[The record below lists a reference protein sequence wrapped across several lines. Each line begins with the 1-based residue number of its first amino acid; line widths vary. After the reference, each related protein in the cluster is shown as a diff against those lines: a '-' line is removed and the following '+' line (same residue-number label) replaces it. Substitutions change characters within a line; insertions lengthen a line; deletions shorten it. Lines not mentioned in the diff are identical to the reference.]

1 MLMDH
6 VEAVMTIIIGTRKN
20 KNAYQEFVI
29 IDQESLEMDNVRL
42 APLSS
47 ILLKTREIASNAAVD
62 LEKSARM
69 MVHALAAQTSRLLEL
84 LENPWLLVVFRQ
96 LVIMQFYKQM
106 DLVFHVG
113 LVKNS
118 MMKRLNV

>member
-1 MLMDH
+1 MDH